1 MFKIRFINRKLN
13 NNLDKERGILINR
26 FVTLAIAFF
35 IFTSCSSVGTAVELT
50 VQPGESIQSVVD
62 NASSGDEIVISP
74 GNYNENIIIT
84 KDNIVL
90 RSSSGN
96 PEDTIITANNNA
108 SNVLSIDADNITIMG
123 LTITG
128 AGFDRSGIFRKT
140 QQI

>member
-1 MFKIRFINRKLN
+1 MFNIRFINRKLN

-108 SNVLSIDADNITIMG
+108 
-123 LTITG
+123 
-128 AGFDRSGIFRKT
+128 
-140 QQI
+140 